1 MTALDEIKAE
11 DIKEEYFKIYVAG
24 LMEPSIEFIEDAE
37 QLNTL
42 LKKTY
47 KEANA
52 TLGTK
57 FKKPRIKKENIPK
70 RLKDCVTCGQP
81 FFDISVKN
89 KVKTCH
95 RSIFFGRNGRQ
106 IFEGDTLV
114 TECRREYRAAPHRK
128 EKNIFALSGEM
139 PRDDNVVSTPIE
151 DLADK
156 IDENGNSVN
165 KGKRRTVSVDNK
177 NDYGAYGGSIQ
188 MDVEKAIV
196 GVFHNDGTIKDK
208 EKYDALPD
216 WAKEAHKPSEVSKY
230 NVFQRDW
237 SDLDDGLRKVYG
249 SEAEFER
256 MKSANRKAG

>member
-11 DIKEEYFKIYVAG
+11 DIKEEYFKMYVAG
-24 LMEPSIEFIEDAE
+24 LMEPSIEFMEDAE

-57 FKKPRIKKENIPK
+57 FKKPRIKKENMPK
-70 RLKDCVTCGQP
+70 RIKDCVTCGQP

-95 RSIFFGRNGRQ
+95 RSIFFGRDGRQ
-106 IFEGDTLV
+106 IFEGGTLV

-128 EKNIFALSGEM
+128 EKNIFAFSGEL
-139 PRDDNVVSTPIE
+139 PRDDNVVSASIE

-165 KGKRRTVSVDNK
+165 KEKRRTVSVDNK

-196 GVFHNDGTIKDK
+196 GVFHNDGTIKDQA
-208 EKYDALPD
+208 KYDALPQ
-216 WAKEAHKPSEVSKY
+216 WAKEASTPSKVERY
-230 NVFQRDW
+230 NVFTMDW
-237 SDLDDGLRKVYG
+237 DEMDSGLQKVYG
-249 SEAEFER
+249 SREEFEAFKR
-256 MKSANRKAG
+256 RNRKAG